1 MYLLVCWLEC
11 RGVCSEG
18 ESENHHTVYH
28 IVAQKVP
35 VMDLYQICAQVYLMD
50 VVNCDNFFWLSVEG
64 LHLVEYQKTRIAIN
78 NAGATHL

>member
-1 MYLLVCWLEC
+1 
-11 RGVCSEG
+11 
-18 ESENHHTVYH
+18 
-28 IVAQKVP
+28 
-35 VMDLYQICAQVYLMD
+35 MDLYQICAQVYLMD